1 MRRACDAQRQRVRT
15 FWRSRF
21 GLSAISPCPSWSKA
35 SAAGRRPTVMEVS
48 QIFVAHAFTEK
59 ATIKI
64 GNVMQVQQGRLI
76 GLLLDQSAEA
86 QP

>member
-1 MRRACDAQRQRVRT
+1 
-15 FWRSRF
+15 
-21 GLSAISPCPSWSKA
+21 
-35 SAAGRRPTVMEVS
+35 MEVS